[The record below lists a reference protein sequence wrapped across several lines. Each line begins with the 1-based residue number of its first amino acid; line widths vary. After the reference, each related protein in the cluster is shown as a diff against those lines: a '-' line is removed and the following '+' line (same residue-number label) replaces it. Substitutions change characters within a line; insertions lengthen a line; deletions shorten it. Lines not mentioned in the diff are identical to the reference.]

1 MAILPSE
8 RPSDLG
14 RSNCD
19 SLSPK
24 RSSNADV
31 MNRGSSDEAIVIVK
45 FCACEVMVTWVRVKH
60 SNSNSNSNRTLEV
73 KGGTCK
79 RPWPLIIDWQS
90 EISRIGADGYPRRKQ
105 RTNRWCKIDER
116 LLQLE

>member
-1 MAILPSE
+1 VTILPSE

-24 RSSNADV
+24 RSSNAGV
-31 MNRGSSDEAIVIVK
+31 MNRGSTDEAVVIVK
-45 FCACEVMVTWVRVKH
+45 FGAGDFMVTWMRIKH
-60 SNSNSNSNRTLEV
+60 RNSNRRLEV

-90 EISRIGADGYPRRKQ
+90 EISRIGTCGYPRRKQ
-105 RTNRWCKIDER
+105 WTNRWCKIDER
-116 LLQLE
+116 QLQLRVK